1 VGDVSKV
8 LLPEVSMTSSSP
20 DDSLGGAASDDAKAE
35 AEDTIVMDLRK
46 SMRSSDS
53 RASSVTMGHI
63 WQLESL

>member
-1 VGDVSKV
+1 
-8 LLPEVSMTSSSP
+8 MTSSSP

-35 AEDTIVMDLRK
+35 AEDTIVMDPRK